1 MASQVG
7 LEPTTTRLTVECS
20 TIELQRNILLAGLQ
34 GIEPRSTDPN
44 SVVLPLDDSPILVR
58 VAGVK
63 PTVSYSQS
71 MRFIN
76 KSLLG

>member
-58 VAGVK
+58 VVGVK
-63 PTVSYSQS
+63 PTVSCSQS
-71 MRFIN
+71 TRFIS